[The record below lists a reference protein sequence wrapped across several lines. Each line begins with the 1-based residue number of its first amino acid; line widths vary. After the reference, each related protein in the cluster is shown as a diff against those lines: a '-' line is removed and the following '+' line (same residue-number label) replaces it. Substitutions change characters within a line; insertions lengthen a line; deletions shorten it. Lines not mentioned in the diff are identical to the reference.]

1 MGRISLV
8 LADWSPDI
16 ICLQEI
22 WNIPNKDFVK
32 LPGYHPLIFT
42 CRVKSQGGGVGIFV
56 KQEIK
61 FKTVP
66 SIFIGKFLESIAIEI
81 SHNNKKF
88 VVSSIYR
95 SNRSLFNLF
104 LNPLVFPKIQ
114 PPVSIILLPIVPSL
128 FLKPVSLHIRSLII
142 VRDFSEQKMHNIK

>member
-81 SHNNKKF
+81 SLRRSHVRLKKIKMCTVKNNLET
-88 VVSSIYR
+88 I
-95 SNRSLFNLF
+95 
-104 LNPLVFPKIQ
+104 VFPER
-114 PPVSIILLPIVPSL
+114 V
-128 FLKPVSLHIRSLII
+128 
-142 VRDFSEQKMHNIK
+142 